1 MNVDQ
6 GPRLARRQVLGVL
19 GAGGLCAAGLLAG
32 PARADTPLDVRILQ
46 TASSLEALAEAAYAL
61 AAGTEPAPSL
71 ATFAQ
76 DSRRRHAAHKRAFQE
91 RTTALGG
98 RAQDGP
104 NPRFLPLVSGADVG
118 TPAKVVGLLAV
129 VEKLAVDTYLS
140 NLAVISDRRS
150 KELVAAIM
158 AVGAQHLAFLR
169 TAGAVQAQPLALPLP
184 RAELAKLPALAGIA
198 ATPDARH
205 KPSGP
210 DLIAEPESGA
220 LG

>member
-1 MNVDQ
+1 MNVDE
-6 GPRLARRQVLGVL
+6 GPRLSRRRVLGVL
-19 GAGGLCAAGLLAG
+19 GAGGLCAAGLRAG
-32 PARADTPLDVRILQ
+32 PAGADTALDVRIVQ

-61 AAGTEPAPSL
+61 AVGTGLGPPL
-71 ATFAQ
+71 ATFAE
-76 DSRRRHAAHKRAFQE
+76 DSRRRHAEHKRAFQE

-98 RAQDGP
+98 RTQDGP
-104 NPRFLPLVSGADVG
+104 NPRFAPLVSGADVG
-118 TPAKVVGLLAV
+118 TPATVVGLLAV

-140 NLAVISDRRS
+140 NLAVMADRRS
-150 KELVAAIM
+150 KEVMAGIM

-169 TAGAVQAQPLALPLP
+169 TVGALQAQPVALPLP
-184 RAELAKLPALAGIA
+184 RADLARLPGAAGIA